1 MEVKKDKMI
10 LQKNKKGKIGMNFVN
25 TVVLTIILITVLFQV
40 YAEVIPEAQTASSGM
55 NDSQICVAAS
65 CAYNASYGCQ
75 YNSTF
80 QGNATFQCSIQGS
93 DSFIPLSGTLGVTYV
108 IIMAALLVLI
118 VKSSMGTK

>member
-1 MEVKKDKMI
+1 MI

-40 YAEVIPEAQTASSGM
+40 YAEVIPEAQTASSSM

-65 CAYNASYGCQ
+65 CAYNASYGGCQ

-80 QGNATFQCSIQGS
+80 QGNATLQCSIQGS

-108 IIMAALLVLI
+108 IIMAALLVLV

>member
-1 MEVKKDKMI
+1 MI

-40 YAEVIPEAQTASSGM
+40 YAEVIPEAQTASSSM
-55 NDSQICVAAS
+55 NDSQICAAAS

-80 QGNATFQCSIQGS
+80 QGNATLQCSIQGS